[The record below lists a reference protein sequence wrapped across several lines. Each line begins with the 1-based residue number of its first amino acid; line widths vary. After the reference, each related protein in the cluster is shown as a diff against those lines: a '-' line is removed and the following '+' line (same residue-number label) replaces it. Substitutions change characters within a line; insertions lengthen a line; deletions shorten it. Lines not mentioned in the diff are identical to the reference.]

1 LPIANF
7 LVLSK
12 GIGNRQLAIGND
24 LRSSN
29 LTRRVVIT
37 GLGLVTPVGNTV
49 EDTWTALMSGRS
61 GADYIKKFDAERF
74 SVRFACEVKNFD
86 PLTFIAKKEA
96 RKMGAFIHYAIA
108 ASIEAMADSGIKLTP
123 EGKFPDDI
131 SENAGTYISSGIGD
145 FWAIEREHS
154 KLLDDGP
161 DRVSPF
167 FIVSAIVN
175 LAAGQVSIRFGAKG
189 PNSATATACAAG
201 AHAIGDSFKIIQRAD
216 ADIMICG
223 GAESAITPMSIAGFA
238 SMRALSTNNDDPPHA
253 SRPFERDRDGF
264 VIGEGAG
271 IMILEE
277 LESAK
282 RRGAKIYAEIVGYGA
297 AADAFHLTMPDET
310 GSGARRVMQRC
321 LKDAGVRPEQVGY
334 INAHGTSTP
343 YNDKFETFAIK
354 ATFGEH
360 AYKLAVSSTKSM
372 TGHLLGAA
380 GGIESVFSVLALQR
394 NVLPPTINY
403 VNPDPECD
411 LDYVPNEPREARVD
425 YVLSNSFGFGGTN
438 AALLFKRYEE

>member
-1 LPIANF
+1 
-7 LVLSK
+7 
-12 GIGNRQLAIGND
+12 
-24 LRSSN
+24 
-29 LTRRVVIT
+29 VIT

-49 EDTWTALMSGRS
+49 EDTWAALMNGRS

-131 SENAGTYISSGIGD
+131 AENAGTYISSGIGD

-201 AHAIGDSFKIIQRAD
+201 AHAIGDSFKIIERGD
-216 ADIMICG
+216 ADVMICG
-223 GAESAITPMSIAGFA
+223 GAESAITPMSVAGFSA
-238 SMRALSTNNDDPPHA
+238 MRALSTNNDDPVHA

-310 GSGARRVMQRC
+310 GSGARRVMQRT
-321 LKDAGVRPEQVGY
+321 LKDAGISPEQVGY

-343 YNDKFETFAIK
+343 YNDKFETKAIK
-354 ATFGEH
+354 DTFGAH

-380 GGIESVFSVLALQR
+380 GGIESVFSVLVLHR

-411 LDYVPNEPREARVD
+411 LDYIPNEPREARVD

-438 AALLFKRYEE
+438 AALLFKRYEG

>member
-1 LPIANF
+1 M
-7 LVLSK
+7 
-12 GIGNRQLAIGND
+12 
-24 LRSSN
+24 
-29 LTRRVVIT
+29 TRRVVIT
-37 GLGLVTPVGNTV
+37 GLGLVTPVGNSV
-49 EDTWTALMSGRS
+49 ADTWSALMNSRNGV
-61 GADYIKKFDAERF
+61 DYIKKFDTSKF
-74 SVRFACEVKNFD
+74 SVKFAAEVKDFD
-86 PLTFIAKKEA
+86 PLKFIPKKEA

-108 ASIEAMADSGIKLTP
+108 ASMEAMQDSGFQLTS

-131 SENAGTYISSGIGD
+131 ADNAGTYISSGIGD

-154 KLLDDGP
+154 KLLEDGP

-189 PNSATATACAAG
+189 PNSATATACSAG
-201 AHAIGDSFKIIQRAD
+201 AHAIGDSFKIIQRGD
-216 ADIMICG
+216 AELMICG
-223 GAESAITPMSIAGFA
+223 GAESAITPMSVAGFA
-238 SMRALSTNNDDPPHA
+238 SMRALSTRNDDPTHA

-277 LESAK
+277 LEGAK
-282 RRGAKIYAEIVGYGA
+282 KRGARIYAEIVGYGM

-310 GSGARRVMQRC
+310 GSGARRVMQKTI
-321 LKDAGVRPEQVGY
+321 KDAGIKPEQIGY

-343 YNDKFETFAIK
+343 YNDKFETLAIK
-354 ATFGEH
+354 DTFGPH

-380 GGIESVFSVLALQR
+380 GGIEGVFSVLAIHRKL
-394 NVLPPTINY
+394 LPPTINY
-403 VNPDPECD
+403 VNPDPDCD
-411 LDYVPNEPREARVD
+411 LDYVPNEPREAVVD

-438 AALLFKRYEE
+438 AALLFKRYDE